1 MMAEARLYKQNL
13 EKTFLEEKHQIEIQN
28 LKLQQNILKLQEEK
42 EKLIIEKIKLE
53 MQNLK

>member
-1 MMAEARLYKQNL
+1 MAEARLYKQNL